1 MEMQL
6 REVEDPY
13 ERARQ
18 RKVPSAFELFATAYK
33 NAYVAP
39 VVWFLCWKNS
49 PFLQRCCAKDDA
61 LKIASLLKINLN
73 KPFIVPPSEYVS
85 GFVWNLQSERTGTLK
100 FRTIQ
105 YVWRREVPKWDPL
118 IGCNYLCTKCLNIAI
133 PLPLKD
139 NKYGCL
145 SHGTDCIKNGPQAFI
160 IEKLKNIII
169 YDIK

>member
-1 MEMQL
+1 MAG
-6 REVEDPY
+6 PY
-13 ERARQ
+13 KR
-18 RKVPSAFELFATAYK
+18 FAVAYK
-33 NAYVAP
+33 NTYNSP

-49 PFLQRCCAKDDA
+49 SFLQHYLTRDVA
-61 LKIASLLKINLN
+61 LKIAALLKINLN
-73 KPFIVPPSEYVS
+73 KPFIVPPPS
-85 GFVWNLQSERTGTLK
+85 GYDYDFIWKLEPEGVGTPK
-100 FRTIQ
+100 FRITM
-105 YVWRREVPKWDPL
+105 YVWRARDRWNNF

-145 SHGTDCIKNGPQAFI
+145 SHGIDCIERGPRAFI